1 MGIFLCSK
9 IDYRQYMATLES
21 ADAKAFVAI
30 NKAYT
35 DSLTDL
41 GFNPIARSRLGVAE
55 VKAATSMDKLL
66 ERRRNRA
73 NADIIVVEAE
83 SELIETWG

>member
-1 MGIFLCSK
+1 
-9 IDYRQYMATLES
+9 
-21 ADAKAFVAI
+21 
-30 NKAYT
+30 
-35 DSLTDL
+35 
-41 GFNPIARSRLGVAE
+41 

-83 SELIETWG
+83 SELIEQGAMNNEASST